1 MYNYAKKIKKTNSAV
16 PGPALRACPL
26 AQARHGDRAG
36 APCDRAGAGLVPCF
50 GVPGHGLSGGPAR
63 FLHVY
68 T

>member
-1 MYNYAKKIKKTNSAV
+1 MYNYAKKIKKQTNRAV

-36 APCDRAGAGLVPCF
+36 AGLVPCF
-50 GVPGHGLSGGPAR
+50 GVPGHGPSDGPAR